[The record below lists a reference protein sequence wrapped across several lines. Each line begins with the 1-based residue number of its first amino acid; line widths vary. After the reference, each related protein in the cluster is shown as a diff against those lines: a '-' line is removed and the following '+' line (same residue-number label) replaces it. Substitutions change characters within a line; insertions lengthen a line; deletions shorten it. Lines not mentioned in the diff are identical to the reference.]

1 MNRSEFLE
9 TLQHG
14 LRSLPVEEREGIV
27 NDLDE
32 HIAVS
37 LENGIPETDAITLL
51 GNPDDIIEQYVQG
64 DLVVPKHVQHPI
76 IQKAMPQEHS
86 PQVQTETTDSKF
98 KSKQVSPFKITL
110 VAGMCFIILML
121 LLDALD

>member
-14 LRSLPVEEREGIV
+14 LRSLPAEERESII

-32 HIAVS
+32 HISVS
-37 LENGIPETDAITLL
+37 LENGINEAEAIALL
-51 GNPDDIIEQYVQG
+51 GPPADIITQYVHG
-64 DLVVPKHVQHPI
+64 DIVEPKREQAPVIKKAGVAPI
-76 IQKAMPQEHS
+76 
-86 PQVQTETTDSKF
+86 QTEAPPEKPA
-98 KSKQVSPFKITL
+98 SKQVSPFKIVL
-110 VAGMCFIILML
+110 IAGMCFIILML

>member
-14 LRSLPVEEREGIV
+14 LRSLPVEEREGII

-37 LENGIPETDAITLL
+37 LENGVSEAEAIALL
-51 GNPDDIIEQYVQG
+51 GQPADIIAQYVHG
-64 DLVVPKHVQHPI
+64 DIAEPKREQAPV
-76 IQKAMPQEHS
+76 IQKPVVAPT
-86 PQVQTETTDSKF
+86 PTEAPPEKTT
-98 KSKQVSPFKITL
+98 SKQVSPFKIVL
-110 VAGMCFIILML
+110 IAGMCFIILML

>member
-14 LRSLPVEEREGIV
+14 LRSLPVEEREGII

-37 LENGIPETDAITLL
+37 LENGVSEAEAIALL
-51 GNPDDIIEQYVQG
+51 GQPADIIAQYVHG
-64 DLVVPKHVQHPI
+64 DIAEPKREQAPV
-76 IQKAMPQEHS
+76 IQKSVVAP
-86 PQVQTETTDSKF
+86 TEAPPEKPT
-98 KSKQVSPFKITL
+98 SKQVSPFKIIL
-110 VAGMCFIILML
+110 IAVMCFIILML

>member
-14 LRSLPVEEREGIV
+14 LRSLPVEEREGII

-37 LENGIPETDAITLL
+37 LENGVSEAEAIALL
-51 GNPDDIIEQYVQG
+51 GQPADIIAQYVHG
-64 DLVVPKHVQHPI
+64 DIAEPKREQAPV
-76 IQKAMPQEHS
+76 IQKPVVAPT
-86 PQVQTETTDSKF
+86 QTEAPPEKPT
-98 KSKQVSPFKITL
+98 SKQVSPFKIIL
-110 VAGMCFIILML
+110 IAGMCFIILML

>member
-14 LRSLPVEEREGIV
+14 LRSLPVEERESII

-37 LENGIPETDAITLL
+37 LENGVSEAEAIALL
-51 GNPDDIIEQYVQG
+51 GQPADIIAQYVHG
-64 DLVVPKHVQHPI
+64 DITEPKREQAPV
-76 IQKAMPQEHS
+76 IQKPVVAPT
-86 PQVQTETTDSKF
+86 QTEASPEKPTSK
-98 KSKQVSPFKITL
+98 KVSPFKIVL
-110 VAGMCFIILML
+110 IAGMCFIILML

>member
-14 LRSLPVEEREGIV
+14 LRSLPVEEREGII

-37 LENGIPETDAITLL
+37 LENGVSEAEAIALL
-51 GNPDDIIEQYVQG
+51 GQPADIIAQYVHG
-64 DLVVPKHVQHPI
+64 DIAEPKREQVPV
-76 IQKAMPQEHS
+76 IQKPVVAPT
-86 PQVQTETTDSKF
+86 QTEAPPEKTT
-98 KSKQVSPFKITL
+98 SKQVSPFKIVL
-110 VAGMCFIILML
+110 IAGMCFIILML

>member
-14 LRSLPVEEREGIV
+14 LRSLPVEEREGII

-37 LENGIPETDAITLL
+37 LENGVSEAEAIALL
-51 GNPDDIIEQYVQG
+51 GQPTDIIAQYVHG
-64 DLVVPKHVQHPI
+64 DMAEPKREQAPV
-76 IQKAMPQEHS
+76 IQKPVVAPT
-86 PQVQTETTDSKF
+86 QTEVPPEKPT
-98 KSKQVSPFKITL
+98 SKQVSPFKIIL
-110 VAGMCFIILML
+110 IAGMCFIILML

>member
-37 LENGIPETDAITLL
+37 LENGVSEAEAIALL
-51 GNPDDIIEQYVQG
+51 GPPADIIAQYVHG
-64 DLVVPKHVQHPI
+64 DIVEPKREQAPV
-76 IQKAMPQEHS
+76 IQNPVAAPT
-86 PQVQTETTDSKF
+86 QTEAPPEKPT
-98 KSKQVSPFKITL
+98 SKQVSPFKIVL
-110 VAGMCFIILML
+110 IAGMCFIILML

>member
-14 LRSLPVEEREGIV
+14 LRSLPVEEREGII

-37 LENGIPETDAITLL
+37 LENGVSEAEAIALL
-51 GNPDDIIEQYVQG
+51 GQPADIIAQYVHG
-64 DLVVPKHVQHPI
+64 DIAEPKHEQAPV
-76 IQKAMPQEHS
+76 IQKPVVAPT
-86 PQVQTETTDSKF
+86 QTEAPPEKTT
-98 KSKQVSPFKITL
+98 SKQVSPFKIVL
-110 VAGMCFIILML
+110 IAGMCFIILML